1 MGMDEF
7 EYENIKCR
15 VLVNSGR
22 SNPLILLHG
31 YSFTIDV
38 WREINLITYLESKNV
53 PYIALDMPY
62 GLKSKCSSKN
72 MDPEF
77 NVSIVEYVY
86 RKYGFDMEPII
97 LGASLGGYIALRYA
111 LKYPT
116 LGLILIALVRTF
128 EEQFRKLQETD
139 MPILVIYGTNDKIV
153 TLNEL
158 QDFVSGFKNG
168 RLKIYEGAG
177 HPAYL
182 DKPEMFKEDVYS
194 FYNEITQG

>member
-1 MGMDEF
+1 VED
-7 EYENIKCR
+7 
-15 VLVNSGR
+15 R
-22 SNPLILLHG
+22 SPLILLHG
-31 YSFTIDV
+31 YSFTLDV

-77 NVSIVEYVY
+77 NVNIVEYVY
-86 RKYGFDMEPII
+86 RKYGFDIEPII

-116 LGLILIALVRTF
+116 SGLILIAPVRTS
-128 EEQFRKLQETD
+128 EEQFKRLQETD

-153 TLNEL
+153 TLSEL
-158 QDFVSGFKNG
+158 QDFVSGFKDG
-168 RLKIYEGAG
+168 RLKIYGGAG

-182 DKPEMFKEDVYS
+182 DKPETFKEDIYS
-194 FYNEITQG
+194 FYNEIIKR